1 MTVPELTVEGGST
14 AGVVIAIVL
23 AVSIIALSAWI
34 AFVAYR
40 GYKQSG
46 ERSVLSIAIGITL
59 TATVP
64 TIVRIVLPTAGVA
77 SLTTTA
83 AAVALQFAGLVVI
96 LSAIYHRPQA
106 VNTRLMA
113 GTTAG
118 SLIVFAAPLTAVQ
131 LTDISPSIAMTA
143 IGSITALLGG
153 FVALQAYRGY
163 RRYDRQPMLLL
174 AVGLTLL
181 TVGSFIGITTV
192 EWVLPVSD
200 AAAVSTVW
208 TVELFGL
215 LAILLSLRVE

>member
-14 AGVVIAIVL
+14 VGVVIAIVL

-40 GYKQSG
+40 GYQQSG

-64 TIVRIVLPTAGVA
+64 TIVRIALPTAGVS
-77 SLTTTA
+77 SLITTA

-96 LSAIYHRPQA
+96 LYAIYTRPQA
-106 VNTRLMA
+106 VNTRLVA

-131 LTDISPSIAMTA
+131 LTAIGPSIAMTA
-143 IGSITALLGG
+143 IGAITALLGG
-153 FVALQAYRGY
+153 FVAVQAYRGY
-163 RRYDRQPMLLL
+163 RRYDRRPMLLL
-174 AVGLTLL
+174 AIGLTLL
-181 TVGSFIGITTV
+181 TVGSFIAITTV

-215 LAILLSLRVE
+215 LAILLSLRSE